1 MSLRDRILDA
11 VKNKLGNRAQEGDSK
26 GGGLFGKI
34 TDILTQRTRASSPR
48 ANPMSNVRPASE
60 DPYGDPADER
70 LGRNAPSASVGRN
83 VRPASEDPYGDP
95 ADEPRRRS

>member
-11 VKNKLGNRAQEGDSK
+11 VKNQLSNRAQEGDRKS
-26 GGGLFGKI
+26 GGGLFDKI

-70 LGRNAPSASVGRN
+70 LGRN

>member
-11 VKNKLGNRAQEGDSK
+11 VKNQLGNRAQEGDRKSTS
-26 GGGLFGKI
+26 GGLFGKL
-34 TDILTQRTRASSPR
+34 TDILGQRTRR
-48 ANPMSNVRPASE
+48 RDPMSNVRPASE
-60 DPYGDPADER
+60 DPYGDPADEAR
-70 LGRNAPSASVGRN
+70 GRN